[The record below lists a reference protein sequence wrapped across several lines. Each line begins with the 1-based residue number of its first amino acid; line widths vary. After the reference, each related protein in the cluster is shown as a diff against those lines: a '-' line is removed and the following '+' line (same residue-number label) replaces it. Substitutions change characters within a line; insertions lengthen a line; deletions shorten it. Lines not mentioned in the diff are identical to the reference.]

1 MGKGRGDDEDEVEV
15 EGVDDAFEDAHQSDD
30 EEYDANAI
38 EEESDDEEDD
48 MNVLSPS
55 KIKLAKEEKKR
66 LREQK
71 KAQRTELEKM
81 REQQNAAIAKGVARV
96 HSPMRPDDTPS
107 PPRLPVASICGDSL
121 APEKPR
127 GGLGH
132 ERRRAQISRLPV
144 ETRARRG
151 TTRAR
156 RDRVTRVSS
165 RSRVSRA
172 EPVDRRDRARA
183 QHAVRPVSFS
193 RLASAESAA
202 SLFRFAIADRR
213 FFLH

>member
-48 MNVLSPS
+48 ANVLSPS

-81 REQQNAAIAKGVARV
+81 REQQNAAIAKVRRACAFA
-96 HSPMRPDDTPS
+96 PTTRPL
-107 PPRLPVASICGDSL
+107 PPRLPVASICGDSSRRK
-121 APEKPR
+121 KPR

-132 ERRRAQISRLPV
+132 ERRRAQISRVSPV

-183 QHAVRPVSFS
+183 PARRPSVSFS